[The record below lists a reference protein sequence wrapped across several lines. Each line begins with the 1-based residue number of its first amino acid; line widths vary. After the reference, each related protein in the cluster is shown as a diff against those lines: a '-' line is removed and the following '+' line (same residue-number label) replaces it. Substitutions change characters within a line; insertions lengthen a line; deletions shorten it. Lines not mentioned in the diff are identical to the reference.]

1 MIEQELSPLRLPLI
15 LIAILCFLAAMWA
28 GLIRIGWDYASWQ
41 PDLAQAHGALMVSGF
56 LGTVIGLE
64 RAVAAAAV
72 YKNRLLYIVPMLAG
86 AGGILL
92 LTGWNNQAGII
103 LMTLGSL
110 GLMFLFGLIA
120 RHHKALHT
128 AVMLLG
134 AVSWF
139 VGNLLWLMDKPIHIA
154 VWWWAGFLVLTIAG
168 ERLELSRITRLT
180 QTQTRLFGGIIAL
193 MFVGLAVSAL
203 PYRYDVGVR
212 LNGLAYIL
220 LAAWLLRYDIAR
232 RTIKRDGLVR
242 YIAACLLSG
251 YVWLGISGA
260 LALFYGGVS
269 AGLLYDAMLH
279 SVFLGFVMAMIFG
292 HAPIIFPAVLGL
304 PVQYRPAFYSQLVF
318 LHISLLIR
326 IIGDLSG
333 TIALREWGG
342 MLNVITLLLFLEN
355 TVYSIISGKLSTD
368 NASHA

>member
-1 MIEQELSPLRLPLI
+1 MIEHERSPLRLPLI
-15 LIAILCFLAAMWA
+15 LIAITSLLAAMWA

-72 YKNRLLYIVPMLAG
+72 YKNRLLYIVPLLAG
-86 AGGILL
+86 AGGLLL
-92 LTGWNNQAGII
+92 LTGWNNQLGVI

-139 VGNLLWLMDKPIHIA
+139 IGNLLWLTGKPIHIA
-154 VWWWAGFLVLTIAG
+154 VWWWASFLVLTIAG
-168 ERLELSRITRLT
+168 ERLELSRIVRLT
-180 QTQTRLFGGIIAL
+180 KMQTRMFGGFIVL
-193 MFVGLAVSAL
+193 MFIGLTISAL
-203 PYRYDVGVR
+203 PYRYDLGVR
-212 LNGLAYIL
+212 INGLSYIL
-220 LAAWLLRYDIAR
+220 LALWLLRYDIAR
-232 RTIKRDGLVR
+232 RTIKGDGLVR

-260 LALFYGGVS
+260 LALYYGGVS
-269 AGLLYDAMLH
+269 AGPLYDAMLH

-304 PVQYRPAFYSQLVF
+304 PVIYRPIFYSQFAL
-318 LHISLLIR
+318 LHISLIIR

-333 TIALREWGG
+333 NVALREWGG
-342 MLNVITLLLFLEN
+342 MLNVIALLVFLGN
-355 TVYSIISGKLSTD
+355 TAYSIISGKFKK
-368 NASHA
+368 NG